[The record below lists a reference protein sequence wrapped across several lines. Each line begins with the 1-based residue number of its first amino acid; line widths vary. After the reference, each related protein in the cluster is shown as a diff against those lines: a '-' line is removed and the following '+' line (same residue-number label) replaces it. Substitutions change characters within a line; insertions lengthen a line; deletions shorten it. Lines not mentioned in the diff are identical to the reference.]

1 MMQNSPTAFIDRQ
14 QLAKILGTV
23 INDADF
29 TFCLENIEIQQPDV
43 GQQFWQTTESN
54 SGVYIV
60 LSGKVRLV
68 MRDRQLLTTLNKGDS
83 WGENTLFPEASFLP
97 YSARASVGVELAY
110 FSEQLLKKL
119 SHSYPTIYEYFYHQ
133 AVLRNW
139 LLLCPQITALCK
151 QPGFNR
157 ALSLLQKNDLPKG
170 NLPAN
175 LKEQQFWLLRR
186 GQMLHSS
193 GNELGDG
200 SIYTP
205 QGKNGNWEIIQ
216 PTELYSL
223 DESQWQEA
231 LSHLPQLAQLTQRQS
246 TFSGKPNQPFVSPNV
261 DNGHSEV
268 VYGSDTSAEIDNGSN
283 NGRKFRN
290 NTQSKFH
297 NLKKKQTQNSQSPS
311 SQIKGKKISKA
322 YFPSPTLQIGH
333 LWQRITRRYPFFQQ
347 QSASDC
353 GAASLVM
360 VGQYWGKRFSV
371 NRLREIS
378 NADRNGASLRGLVL
392 AAESIGFTTRPVKT
406 NLESLAKQDLPAI
419 AHWEG
424 KHYVV
429 VYEITSNGVI
439 FGDPA
444 IGQRTLTQADFET
457 GWTGYTLLL
466 QPTALLKDAEEGSVP
481 FWQFIELVKP
491 HRIVL
496 IEIFFASVMIQ
507 VFGLITP
514 IFTQLLL
521 DRVVV
526 QRSTLTLNAIGLGL
540 LIFGLFKVAM
550 TGLRQYLLDHVA
562 NRVDISLIVGFISHT
577 LKLPLSYFESRYVG
591 DIISRVQENRKI
603 QQFLTGET
611 LSILLDLLTMFV
623 YAGLMFWY
631 SWKLALLVLVIVPPF
646 ILLALVATPFLRRI
660 SREIFAASNEQ
671 TKYLIQSLTGIRT
684 VKALAVEQ
692 TVRWHWEELFG
703 KSVKKAFSGQIIGN
717 TLSIC
722 SSTIN
727 TLVTTALLWFGV
739 WQVIHDELTIGQ
751 LVAFNMLMG
760 NVISPFQRL
769 TFVWNEL
776 QEIIIAIE
784 RINDVIDAEPEE
796 DLQNQLRQ
804 SLPAIEGHIRFDGV
818 SFRYHEDSDRNILEN
833 ISFEV
838 QPGQTV
844 ALVGRSGSGKT
855 TLSLLCLGFYLP
867 TEGQIYVDGYDLASV
882 SLSSLRQQIGVV
894 DQDTFLFGG
903 TIRENISIAYPE
915 AELEEVIEA
924 AIQAGAHEF
933 IKDLPMGYETQI
945 GEGGGMLSGGQKQRM
960 AIARALLGNPRL
972 LIFDEATSH
981 LDTQSERIIQSN
993 LDSITSERTT
1003 IVIAHRLSTIRN
1015 ADLILV
1021 LNKGILVESG
1031 NHEELMTRRGQYFY
1045 LNQQQLATVG

>member
-1 MMQNSPTAFIDRQ
+1 MTPDSLAACITKQ
-14 QLAKILGTV
+14 QLAQTLGTALS
-23 INDADF
+23 DSDLA
-29 TFCLENIEIQQPDV
+29 FCLENIEIQQPPS
-43 GQQFWQTTESN
+43 GQQFWQTTKN
-54 SGVYIV
+54 DAGVYII

-68 MRDRQLLTTLNKGDS
+68 DSDRQLIVTLNQGDS
-83 WGENTLFPEASFLP
+83 FGENTLFPEAGFLP
-97 YSARASVGVELAY
+97 YSARASIGVELGY
-110 FSEQLLKKL
+110 FSEQILKKL
-119 SHSYPTIYEYFYHQ
+119 GSNYPKIHEYLRHQ
-133 AVLRNW
+133 AVSRNW
-139 LLLCPQITALCK
+139 LLLCPQIAAMTK
-151 QPGFNR
+151 QTGLNR
-157 ALSLLQKNDLPKG
+157 ALALLQKHELPLG
-170 NLPAN
+170 NLPAY
-175 LKEQQFWLLRR
+175 LKDRRLWLLRK
-186 GQMLHSS
+186 GQMQHSS
-193 GNELGDG
+193 GDELGDG
-200 SIYTP
+200 SIYLP
-205 QGKNGNWEIIQ
+205 QSKDGKWQITQHTEI
-216 PTELYSL
+216 YSL
-223 DESQWQEA
+223 DESRWQQA
-231 LSHLPQLAQLTQRQS
+231 LEYLPQLAELAKPDNS
-246 TFSGKPNQPFVSPNV
+246 TRK
-261 DNGHSEV
+261 
-268 VYGSDTSAEIDNGSN
+268 IDNLSN
-283 NGRKFRN
+283 NGRKAEN
-290 NTQSKFH
+290 NESYYGFKKPH
-297 NLKKKQTQNSQSPS
+297 NLVKEPILPPQTSNF
-311 SQIKGKKISKA
+311 QIQGKKISQA
-322 YFPSPTLQIGH
+322 YFPSPALQIGH
-333 LWQRITRRYPFFQQ
+333 LWQRVTRRYPFFQQ

-360 VGQYWGKRFSV
+360 IGQYWGKRFSV

-424 KHYVV
+424 KHYIV
-429 VYEITSNGVI
+429 VYEVTSKQVI
-439 FGDPA
+439 VGDPA
-444 IGQRTLTQADFET
+444 IGQRTLSLADFET

-481 FWQFIELVKP
+481 FWQFVELVKP

-496 IEIFFASVMIQ
+496 VEIFFASVMIQ

-577 LKLPLSYFESRYVG
+577 LKLSLSYFESRYVG

-631 SWKLALLVLVIVPPF
+631 SWKLALLVLIVIPPF

-717 TLSIC
+717 ILSIC
-722 SSTIN
+722 SSTIQ

-796 DLQNQLRQ
+796 DLQNQLRAT
-804 SLPAIEGHIRFDGV
+804 LPPIEGHIRFDRV
-818 SFRYHEDSDRNILEN
+818 SFRYHDESDRNILEN

-838 QPGQTV
+838 QPGQTI

-855 TLSLLCLGFYLP
+855 TLSKLCLGFYLP
-867 TEGQIYVDGYDLASV
+867 TEGQIFIDGYDLASV

-915 AELEEVIEA
+915 ANLSEVIEA
-924 AIQAGAHEF
+924 ATQAGAHEF

-945 GEGGGMLSGGQKQRM
+945 GEGGGMLSGGQKQRL

-1021 LNKGILVESG
+1021 LNKGILVETG
-1031 NHEELMTRRGQYFY
+1031 NHKELMTKRGQYFY
-1045 LNQQQLATVG
+1045 LNQQQLATVS

>member
-1 MMQNSPTAFIDRQ
+1 MIQNSLVSIDKQ
-14 QLAKILGTV
+14 QLTQILGTA
-23 INDADF
+23 IADSDY
-29 TFCLENIEIQQPDV
+29 TFCLKNLEIQRPNASKE
-43 GQQFWQTTESN
+43 FWQGRESKA
-54 SGVYIV
+54 GVYVV

-68 MRDRQLLTTLNKGDS
+68 DSDRQLIVTLNQGDS
-83 WGENTLFPEASFLP
+83 FGESTIFDEASFLP
-97 YSARASVGVELAY
+97 YSARASVGVKIGY
-110 FSEQLLKKL
+110 FSKGLLTKL
-119 SHSYPTIYEYFYHQ
+119 DSYYHQ
-133 AVLRNW
+133 IENHLYHRAALYDW
-139 LLLCPQITALCK
+139 LLLSPQIAALHK
-151 QPGFNR
+151 QYGF
-157 ALSLLQKNDLPKG
+157 AQVFSLLQRH
-170 NLPAN
+170 NLPIGSLPTQ
-175 LKEQQFWLLRR
+175 LKDKKLWLLRR
-186 GQMLHSS
+186 GEILHST
-193 GNELGDG
+193 GDILNDG
-200 SIYTP
+200 RVYIPWSKEGDWSVT
-205 QGKNGNWEIIQ
+205 Q
-216 PTELYSL
+216 PTEIYSL
-223 DESQWQEA
+223 NEPQWEA
-231 LSHLPQLAQLTQRQS
+231 AISYLPQLIQS
-246 TFSGKPNQPFVSPNV
+246 V
-261 DNGHSEV
+261 D
-268 VYGSDTSAEIDNGSN
+268 SN
-283 NGRKFRN
+283 NLPETIEDFI
-290 NTQSKFH
+290 SKDQIIPKH
-297 NLKKKQTQNSQSPS
+297 PSLESSSP
-311 SQIKGKKISKA
+311 QIKGNKISKA
-322 YFPSPTLQIGH
+322 YFPSPTLQVGH
-333 LWQRITRRYPFFQQ
+333 LWQRITKRYPFFQQ

-360 VGQYWGKRFSV
+360 VGQYWGKHFSI

-406 NLESLAKQDLPAI
+406 SLESLAEQDLPAI

-424 KHYVV
+424 KHYIV
-429 VYEITSNGVI
+429 VYKVTPTQVI
-439 FGDPA
+439 VGDPA
-444 IGQRTLTQADFET
+444 IGQRTFTHAEFQKD
-457 GWTGYTLLL
+457 WTGYTLLL
-466 QPTALLKDAEEGSVP
+466 QPTTLLKNAEEGNIP

-491 HRIVL
+491 HRVVL

-577 LKLPLSYFESRYVG
+577 LRLPLSYFESRYVG

-623 YAGLMFWY
+623 YAGLMFSY
-631 SWKLALLVLVIVPPF
+631 SWKLALLVLIIIPPF
-646 ILLALVATPFLRRI
+646 ILLALAATPVLRRI

-684 VKALAVEQ
+684 IKALAVEQ

-703 KSVKKAFSGQIIGN
+703 KSIKKAFSGQVISN

-727 TLVTTALLWFGV
+727 TLVTTVLLWFGV
-739 WQVIHDELTIGQ
+739 WQVIQDELTIGQ

-784 RINDVIDAEPEE
+784 RINDVIDTEPEE
-796 DLQNQLRQ
+796 NLQIQLRQ
-804 SLPAIEGHIRFDGV
+804 SLPPLQGQIKFENV
-818 SFRYHEDSDRNILEN
+818 SFRYHEESDRNILEN
-833 ISFEV
+833 ISFEA

-855 TLSLLCLGFYLP
+855 TLSKLCLGFYPP
-867 TEGQIYVDGYDLASV
+867 TEGQILIDGYDTA
-882 SLSSLRQQIGVV
+882 SLSLGSLRQQIGVV

-915 AELEEVIEA
+915 AELEEVMTA
-924 AIQAGAHEF
+924 AIQAGAHDF

-945 GEGGGMLSGGQKQRM
+945 GEGGGTLSGGQKQRL
-960 AIARALLGNPRL
+960 AIARALMGDPRL
-972 LIFDEATSH
+972 LILDEATSH
-981 LDTQSERIIQSN
+981 LDTESERIIQN
-993 LDSITSERTT
+993 NFNTILRDRTT
-1003 IVIAHRLSTIRN
+1003 LVIAHRLSTIRN

-1021 LNKGILVESG
+1021 LNKGILIESG
-1031 NHEELMTRRGQYFY
+1031 NHEALMAKRGQYFY
-1045 LNQQQLATVG
+1045 LNQQQLATVD

>member
-1 MMQNSPTAFIDRQ
+1 MVQDPPTVSIDKQ
-14 QLAKILGTV
+14 QLAKILGTTV
-23 INDADF
+23 SDSVLI
-29 TFCLENIEIQQPDV
+29 FCLKNLKIQHPNT
-43 GQQFWQTTESN
+43 GKQFWQASKDN
-54 SGVYIV
+54 AGIYIV

-68 MRDRQLLTTLNKGDS
+68 DSDRQLIMSLNPGDS
-83 WGENTLFPEASFLP
+83 WGESTLFGRASFLP
-97 YSARASVGVELAY
+97 YSARASAQVKVGYLSQRVL
-110 FSEQLLKKL
+110 QKL
-119 SHSYPTIYEYFYHQ
+119 DCYYHTIEDYLYRQ
-133 AVLRNW
+133 AVMLNW
-139 LLLCPQITALCK
+139 LLLCPQIAALHK
-151 QPGFNR
+151 HSGFEQ
-157 ALSLLQKNDLPKG
+157 AFCLLQRH
-170 NLPAN
+170 NLPIGTLPN
-175 LKEQQFWLLRR
+175 HLKNHQFWLLRK
-186 GQMLHSS
+186 GEMLHST
-193 GNELGDG
+193 GDQLGDG

-205 QGKNGNWEIIQ
+205 ESFDGDWEITQ
-216 PTELYSL
+216 PTEIYSL
-223 DESQWQEA
+223 DESAWREA
-231 LSHLPQLAQLTQRQS
+231 RTYLPALAQL
-246 TFSGKPNQPFVSPNV
+246 V
-261 DNGHSEV
+261 DRNEN
-268 VYGSDTSAEIDNGSN
+268 SAETARLSN
-283 NGRKFRN
+283 NDLNALPEISN
-290 NTQSKFH
+290 NLNKKVQPTET
-297 NLKKKQTQNSQSPS
+297 NLAT
-311 SQIKGKKISKA
+311 KGNKISQA

-333 LWQRITRRYPFFQQ
+333 LWQRVTKRYPFFQQ

-392 AAESIGFTTRPVKT
+392 AAECIGFTTRPVKT
-406 NLESLAKQDLPAI
+406 SLDSLAKQDLPAI
-419 AHWEG
+419 AHWSG
-424 KHYVV
+424 KHYIV
-429 VYEITSNGVI
+429 VYQITRTQVI
-439 FGDPA
+439 VCDPA
-444 IGQRTLTQADFET
+444 IGQRTFTHKEFET

-466 QPTALLKDAEEGSVP
+466 TPTALLKDAEGGSVP

-496 IEIFFASVMIQ
+496 IEIFMASLMIQ

-562 NRVDISLIVGFISHT
+562 NRVDVSLIVGFISHT

-591 DIISRVQENRKI
+591 DLISRVAENRKI

-631 SWKLALLVLVIVPPF
+631 SWKLALLVLMIVPPF
-646 ILLALVATPFLRRI
+646 VLLALVATPFLRKI

-671 TKYLIQSLTGIRT
+671 TKYLIQSLTGIST

-703 KSVKKAFSGQIIGN
+703 KSVKKTFSGEIIGN
-717 TLSIC
+717 ILSIF
-722 SSTIN
+722 SSTIEV
-727 TLVTTALLWFGV
+727 LVTTGLLWFGV

-776 QEIIIAIE
+776 QEIVIAIE

-796 DLQNQLRQ
+796 DLQNQLRAT
-804 SLPAIEGHIRFDGV
+804 LPPIQGQIKFEHV
-818 SFRYHEDSDRNILEN
+818 SFRYHPDSETNILEN

-855 TLSLLCLGFYLP
+855 TLSKLCLGFYLP
-867 TEGQIYVDGYDLASV
+867 TEGTISIDGYDLASL
-882 SLSSLRQQIGVV
+882 SLGSLRQQIGVV

-915 AELEEVIEA
+915 AELSEVIDA
-924 AIQAGAHEF
+924 ANQAGAHEF
-933 IKDLPMGYETQI
+933 IKELPMGYETQI
-945 GEGGGMLSGGQKQRM
+945 GEGGGMLSGGQKQRV
-960 AIARALLGNPRL
+960 AIARALMGNPGL
-972 LIFDEATSH
+972 LILDEATSH
-981 LDTQSERIIQSN
+981 LDTESERIIQAN
-993 LDSITSERTT
+993 FDTILRDRTT
-1003 IVIAHRLSTIRN
+1003 LVIAHRLSTIRN

-1021 LNKGILVESG
+1021 LNKGILIESG
-1031 NHEELMTRRGQYFY
+1031 NHEKLMEKRGQYYY
-1045 LNQQQLATVG
+1045 LNQQQLATVGS

>member
-1 MMQNSPTAFIDRQ
+1 MVQNSFVPIDRE
-14 QLAKILGTV
+14 QLAQILGTV
-23 INDADF
+23 PENSDF
-29 TFCLENIEIQQPDV
+29 IFCLKNLEIQRPDP
-43 GQQFWQTTESN
+43 GQKFWQSSSVS

-60 LSGKVRLV
+60 LAGKVRLV
-68 MRDRQLLTTLNKGDS
+68 NEDKELVETLNPGDCF
-83 WGENTLFPEASFLP
+83 GENTIFTKASFLA
-97 YSARASVGVELAY
+97 YSARASIDVRIGYL
-110 FSEQLLKKL
+110 SIRLLKKL
-119 SHSYPTIYEYFYHQ
+119 AGYYHVIENHLYRR
-133 AVLRNW
+133 AVELNW
-139 LLLCPQITALCK
+139 LFLCPEIAALHK
-151 QPGFNR
+151 QSGFRR
-157 ALSLLQKNDLPKG
+157 AISLLQRHNLPIG
-170 NLPAN
+170 NLPDD
-175 LKEQQFWLLRR
+175 LKDKKLWLLRK
-186 GQMLHSS
+186 GEMLSTT
-193 GNELGDG
+193 GNLMQDG

-205 QGKNGNWEIIQ
+205 QFEDDSWQITQSTEIY
-216 PTELYSL
+216 TLN
-223 DESQWQEA
+223 ESQWQEV
-231 LSHLPQLAQLTQRQS
+231 LSCLPSFAQLIYS
-246 TFSGKPNQPFVSPNV
+246 NNL
-261 DNGHSEV
+261 
-268 VYGSDTSAEIDNGSN
+268 SAETESLN
-283 NGRKFRN
+283 NNSGEIFENTAIQSQILDKPRQQTKLTNTSSKVKGRKI
-290 NTQSKFH
+290 
-297 NLKKKQTQNSQSPS
+297 SQ
-311 SQIKGKKISKA
+311 A
-322 YFPSPTLQIGH
+322 YFPSPTLQMGH
-333 LWQRITRRYPFFQQ
+333 LWQRVTRHYPFFQQ

-353 GAASLVM
+353 GVASLIM

-378 NADRNGASLRGLVL
+378 GVDRNGASLKGLVL

-406 NLESLAKQDLPAI
+406 NLKGLVEQALPAI
-419 AHWEG
+419 VHWEG
-424 KHYVV
+424 KHYIV
-429 VYEITSNGVI
+429 VYQTTPTQIIVC
-439 FGDPA
+439 DPA
-444 IGQRTLTQADFET
+444 IGQRTLTYTEFEI
-457 GWTGYTLLL
+457 GWTGHTLLL
-466 QPTALLKDAEEGSVP
+466 QPTALLKNAEESSIP
-481 FWQFIELVKP
+481 FWQFIDLVKP
-491 HRIVL
+491 HRVVL

-507 VFGLITP
+507 IFGLVTP
-514 IFTQLLL
+514 VFTQLLL

-603 QQFLTGET
+603 QQFMTGET
-611 LSILLDLLTMFV
+611 LSIVLDLLTMFV

-646 ILLALVATPFLRRI
+646 IILALFATPFLRRI

-703 KSVKKAFSGQIIGN
+703 KSVKKTFSGQVISNI
-717 TLSIC
+717 LSIS

-784 RINDVIDAEPEE
+784 RINDVIDTEPEE
-796 DLQNQLRQ
+796 NLQVKLCQ
-804 SLPAIEGHIRFDGV
+804 SLPPIQGQIKFDRV
-818 SFRYHEDSDRNILEN
+818 SFRYQEESDHNILEN
-833 ISFEV
+833 ISFEI

-855 TLSLLCLGFYLP
+855 TLSKLCLGFYLP
-867 TEGQIYVDGYDLASV
+867 TEGQIFFDGYDLASL
-882 SLSSLRQQIGVV
+882 SLGSLRQQIGVV
-894 DQDTFLFGG
+894 DQDSFLFGG

-915 AELEEVIEA
+915 ADLKEVMDA
-924 AIQAGAHEF
+924 ATSAGAHEF
-933 IKDLPMGYETQI
+933 IKELPMGYETQI
-945 GEGGGMLSGGQKQRM
+945 GEGGGMLSGGQKQRL
-960 AIARALLGNPRL
+960 AIARALMGNPRL
-972 LIFDEATSH
+972 LILDEATSH
-981 LDTQSERIIQSN
+981 LDTESERIIQAN
-993 LDSITSERTT
+993 FERILRERTT
-1003 IVIAHRLSTIRN
+1003 LVIAHRLSTIRN

-1021 LNKGILVESG
+1021 LNKGVLIESG
-1031 NHEELMTRRGQYFY
+1031 NHEELMADHGQYYY
-1045 LNQQQLATVG
+1045 LNQQQFSTVG

>member
-1 MMQNSPTAFIDRQ
+1 MVQNSPAVSIERQ
-14 QLAKILGTV
+14 QLAQTLGTMV
-23 INDADF
+23 KDYDW
-29 TFCLENIEIQQPDV
+29 TFCLKNIEIRYPSA
-43 GQQFWQTTESN
+43 GQQFWQAAEDDP
-54 SGVYIV
+54 GLYII

-68 MRDRQLLTTLNKGDS
+68 NSDRELVTTLNQGDS

-97 YSARASVGVELAY
+97 YSARASINVKLGYL
-110 FSEQLLKKL
+110 SERLLKNL
-119 SHSYPTIYEYFYHQ
+119 SREYPTIYEHLYHQ
-133 AVLRNW
+133 AVSRNW
-139 LLLCPQITALCK
+139 LLLCPQIAALYK
-151 QPGFNR
+151 QPGLNK
-157 ALSLLQKNDLPKG
+157 ALSLLQKHEIPIG
-170 NLPAN
+170 SLPAL
-175 LKEQQFWLLRR
+175 LKKQRFWLLRR
-186 GQMLHSS
+186 GQMVHSS
-193 GNELGDG
+193 GNQLENG

-205 QGKNGNWEIIQ
+205 WQKNGTWKVTQATEI
-216 PTELYSL
+216 YSL
-223 DESQWQEA
+223 DETQWQKA
-231 LSHLPQLAQLTQRQS
+231 LECLPQLARL
-246 TFSGKPNQPFVSPNV
+246 VS
-261 DNGHSEV
+261 
-268 VYGSDTSAEIDNGSN
+268 SADDLPSVEIDEPIKNRSKTPTSN
-283 NGRKFRN
+283 TINKWQPSQDFGEQQPIPLAKTTAAKPQGRKI
-290 NTQSKFH
+290 
-297 NLKKKQTQNSQSPS
+297 SQ
-311 SQIKGKKISKA
+311 A

-333 LWQRITRRYPFFQQ
+333 LWQRVTKRYPFFQQ

-378 NADRNGASLRGLVL
+378 HADRNGASLRGLVL

-406 NLESLAKQDLPAI
+406 SLESLAEQDLPAI
-419 AHWEG
+419 VHWEG
-424 KHYVV
+424 KHYIV
-429 VYEITSNGVI
+429 VYEITKTHVI
-439 FGDPA
+439 VGDPA
-444 IGQRTLTQADFET
+444 IGQRTLTHKDFQT

-466 QPTALLKDAEEGSVP
+466 QPTILLKNTEESSLP
-481 FWQFIELVKP
+481 LWQFIELVKP

-496 IEIFFASVMIQ
+496 LEIFFASVMIQ

-540 LIFGLFKVAM
+540 LIFGLFKVAVG
-550 TGLRQYLLDHVA
+550 GLRQYLLDHVA
-562 NRVDISLIVGFISHT
+562 HRVDVSLIVGFISHT
-577 LKLPLSYFESRYVG
+577 LKLPLSFFESRYVG

-603 QQFLTGET
+603 ERFLTGET

-646 ILLALVATPFLRRI
+646 ILLALIATPFLRRI

-692 TVRWHWEELFG
+692 TVRWHWEELLG

-717 TLSIC
+717 ILSIS
-722 SSTIN
+722 SSTIQ

-739 WQVIHDELTIGQ
+739 WQVINDELTIGQ

-776 QEIIIAIE
+776 QEILIAIE
-784 RINDVIDAEPEE
+784 RINDVIDTEPEE
-796 DLQNQLRQ
+796 DLQIQLRQ
-804 SLPAIEGHIRFDGV
+804 SLPPIKGHIKFEQV
-818 SFRYHEDSDRNILEN
+818 SFRYHPESDRNILEN
-833 ISFEV
+833 ISFEAK
-838 QPGQTV
+838 PGQTI

-855 TLSLLCLGFYLP
+855 TLSKLCLGFYLP
-867 TEGQIYVDGYDLASV
+867 TEGKILIDGYDLASL

-903 TIRENISIAYPE
+903 TIRENISIAHPE
-915 AELEEVIEA
+915 ADLKEVIEA
-924 AIQAGAHEF
+924 ATQAGAHDF
-933 IKDLPMGYETQI
+933 IVELPMGYETQI
-945 GEGGGMLSGGQKQRM
+945 GEGGGTLSGGQKQRL

-972 LIFDEATSH
+972 LILDEATSH
-981 LDTQSERIIQSN
+981 LDTESERIIQN
-993 LDSITSERTT
+993 NFNTILKDRTT
-1003 IVIAHRLSTIRN
+1003 LVIAHRLSTVRN

-1021 LNKGILVESG
+1021 LNKGILIESG
-1031 NHEELMTRRGQYFY
+1031 NHEELMAQRGQYFY

>member
-1 MMQNSPTAFIDRQ
+1 MVQNPSVISIDRP
-14 QLAKILGTV
+14 QLTQILGVTV
-23 INDADF
+23 SDRDL
-29 TFCLENIEIQQPDV
+29 TFCLKNLEIQRPV
-43 GQQFWQTTESN
+43 AGQQFWQSSKNDT
-54 SGVYIV
+54 GVYII

-68 MRDRQLLTTLNKGDS
+68 DRDRRLVTTLKPGDS
-83 WGENTLFPEASFLP
+83 WGEDTIFSKESFLP
-97 YSARASVGVELAY
+97 YCARASIGVEIGYLSLRA
-110 FSEQLLKKL
+110 LKRL
-119 SHSYPTIYEYFYHQ
+119 DCYYHTIEDYLYRQ
-133 AVLRNW
+133 AVMRNW
-139 LLLCPQITALCK
+139 LLLCPQITALHK
-151 QPGFNR
+151 QPGFTR
-157 ALSLLQKNDLPKG
+157 AFSLLQRH
-170 NLPAN
+170 NLPIGSLPDSLN
-175 LKEQQFWLLRR
+175 NGQLWLLRR
-186 GQMLHSS
+186 GQIQHTS
-193 GNELGDG
+193 GIVRQSG
-200 SIYTP
+200 SILSP
-205 QGKNGNWEIIQ
+205 QSQEGDWSVTQ
-216 PTELYSL
+216 PTEMYSFN
-223 DESQWQEA
+223 ESQWQEA
-231 LSHLPQLAQLTQRQS
+231 LSYLPQLAHLADRDGNS
-246 TFSGKPNQPFVSPNV
+246 TFTNNFGN
-261 DNGHSEV
+261 
-268 VYGSDTSAEIDNGSN
+268 NGSQ
-283 NGRKFRN
+283 
-290 NTQSKFH
+290 TLIYTTSQSK
-297 NLKKKQTQNSQSPS
+297 TQNDSEEQVQLSKSSSP
-311 SQIKGKKISKA
+311 IKGNKISQA

-333 LWQRITRRYPFFQQ
+333 LWQRIVRRYPFFQQ

-378 NADRNGASLRGLVL
+378 GADRNGASLRGLVL

-406 NLESLAKQDLPAI
+406 SLQDLAKQDLPAI
-419 AHWEG
+419 VHWEG
-424 KHYVV
+424 KHYIV
-429 VYEITSNGVI
+429 VYQITRQNVI
-439 FGDPA
+439 VCDPA
-444 IGQRTLTQADFET
+444 IGQRAFTYSEFET

-466 QPTALLKDAEEGSVP
+466 QPTTLLKDAESDSVP
-481 FWQFIELVKP
+481 FWQFVELVKP

-496 IEIFFASVMIQ
+496 IEIFLASVMIQ

-514 IFTQLLL
+514 VFTQLLL

-562 NRVDISLIVGFISHT
+562 NRVDVSLIVGFISHT

-611 LSILLDLLTMFV
+611 LSILLDMLTMFV

-660 SREIFAASNEQ
+660 SREIFAAYNEQ

-703 KSVKKAFSGQIIGN
+703 KSVKKAFSGETIGN
-717 TLSIC
+717 ILSIC

-739 WQVIHDELTIGQ
+739 WQVIQDELTIGQ

-784 RINDVIDAEPEE
+784 RINDVIDAPPEE
-796 DLQNQLRQ
+796 DLQIQLKQ
-804 SLPAIEGHIRFDGV
+804 SLPSIQGSIKFENV
-818 SFRYHEDSDRNILEN
+818 SFRYDDESERNILEN
-833 ISFEV
+833 ISFDV

-855 TLSLLCLGFYLP
+855 TLSKLCLGFYHP
-867 TEGQIYVDGYDLASV
+867 TEGQILIDSYDLT
-882 SLSSLRQQIGVV
+882 SLSMNSWRRQVGVV

-915 AELEEVIEA
+915 EKIEEVIEA
-924 AIQAGAHEF
+924 ATLAGAHDF
-933 IKDLPMGYETQI
+933 IKELPMGYETQI
-945 GEGGGMLSGGQKQRM
+945 GEGGGTLSGGQKQRL
-960 AIARALLGNPRL
+960 AIARALMGNPRL
-972 LIFDEATSH
+972 LILDEATSH
-981 LDTQSERIIQSN
+981 LDTESERIIQAN
-993 LDSITSERTT
+993 FNSILKDRTT
-1003 IVIAHRLSTIRN
+1003 LVIAHRLSTIRN

-1021 LNKGILVESG
+1021 LNKGILIESG
-1031 NHEELMTRRGQYFY
+1031 NHEELMAKRGQYY
-1045 LNQQQLATVG
+1045 CLNQQQLATVS